1 MGKTNASRLRRETP
15 TGCATCFMPGNP
27 STAMAYRL
35 QRWLPFLRAALLDLS
50 VESQKSFLSFKPLD
64 LSMG

>member
-1 MGKTNASRLRRETP
+1 MGETNASCLRRETP

-35 QRWLPFLRAALLDLS
+35 QRWLPKTTLS
-50 VESQKSFLSFKPLD
+50 SKSKIQNPKSK
-64 LSMG
+64 MV

>member
-1 MGKTNASRLRRETP
+1 MQSLMGETNASRLRREIP

-35 QRWLPFLRAALLDLS
+35 QRWIPQDRAASLF
-50 VESQKSFLSFKPLD
+50 QAPRFI
-64 LSMG
+64 

>member
-1 MGKTNASRLRRETP
+1 MGETNASRLRREIP

-35 QRWLPFLRAALLDLS
+35 QRWIPQDRAASLF
-50 VESQKSFLSFKPLD
+50 QAPRFI
-64 LSMG
+64 